1 MADPAA
7 DGQAKPSVPGR
18 LTLEAWSQ
26 GFMVGALIIM
36 CGITLANMRRG
47 VLLHKLIL
55 IELVLAVP
63 NGFFIFFDPPA
74 WGWFLSSTVVP
85 LIASWTL
92 HNVIA
97 WMKSKPFLGRRGNLI
112 YIGSVLLAQPYWV
125 LEIYANFAYFNG
137 HDSHLF
143 TATRPYEAVFRD
155 PWWIFTILNLFWNIK
170 FRYELGFIEIVQV
183 SPRFGIL
190 LLCMTLSVI
199 SIIVDLLSVTPVIP
213 IGVVN
218 PFWKFAFVFKCFTD
232 SIILDDFKAALDKL
246 SRHHM
251 AQILPFG
258 LLGGG
263 PASERRF
270 SSQGGPKWPKKHGRN
285 LDTRS
290 FAEMDIGSR
299 KTSMELADVGGL
311 CSPSAAVVHHVENR
325 AAGGG

>member
-1 MADPAA
+1 MGDTVA
-7 DGQAKPSVPGR
+7 GQQAKPSVPVR

-55 IELVLAVP
+55 LELVLALP

-97 WMKSKPFLGRRGNLI
+97 WMKSRPFLGRRGNFI
-112 YIGSVLLAQPYWV
+112 YIGSVALVQPYWI
-125 LEIYANFAYFNG
+125 LEIYANFVYFNG
-137 HDSHLF
+137 NRSHLF
-143 TATRPYEAVFRD
+143 TSTRPYEALFRD
-155 PWWIFTILNLFWNIK
+155 PWWIFTIVNLFWNIM
-170 FRYELGFIEIVQV
+170 FRYELGFIEIVRV

-190 LLCMTLSVI
+190 LLCMALSVI

-213 IGVVN
+213 IGVIN

-232 SIILDDFKAALDKL
+232 SIILDDFKSALDKL
-246 SRHHM
+246 SHHRM
-251 AQILPFG
+251 SQILPFNV
-258 LLGGG
+258 LED
-263 PASERRF
+263 AESER
-270 SSQGGPKWPKKHGRN
+270 GGIPQRERKWPGKYGGKPDRN
-285 LDTRS
+285 SVMEVDT
-290 FAEMDIGSR
+290 IYR
-299 KTSMELADVGGL
+299 KPGMELDDGGL
-311 CSPSAAVVHHVENR
+311 CSPSPVVIRHVENNAR
-325 AAGGG
+325 T